1 MYFKILFLN
10 IEFNPHLVLRITRNE
25 KMSVTQIQI
34 SIDFTDYL

>member
-10 IEFNPHLVLRITRNE
+10 IEFNPHLVLRIARNE
-25 KMSVTQIQI
+25 MSVTQIQI